1 MSIQIEK
8 INTAMKK
15 LVIIIL
21 LAFIAPFVMAQP
33 GSHHH
38 GQHQPNPPHPQP
50 VPVQQHPQQ
59 LIHSIAFTAANS
71 EEFVLYVDGDIVNR
85 KASNYVLVQNLTPN
99 IHDIYVVLKR
109 PVDKITMIKY
119 QPTMLVEN
127 FYVSYN
133 RMTGMIELMP
143 LQPQPVTPQ
152 VQPPHVCTFEEVE
165 RMYNTLK
172 KESFDDTRLSMAK
185 NMVASNNMAAHQI
198 KRLAESFSFD
208 KNKLSFLKY
217 AYNHCIDRQNYYEC
231 VDVLI
236 FSSDK
241 EALLRYINN

>member
-1 MSIQIEK
+1 
-8 INTAMKK
+8 MKR
-15 LVIIIL
+15 LIIFAIAIL
-21 LAFIAPFVMAQP
+21 LTPCMIAQP

-38 GQHQPNPPHPQP
+38 GQHQPNPPHSQQ

-59 LIHSIAFTAANS
+59 LIHSIAFTAANG
-71 EEFVLYVDGDIVNR
+71 EEFVLYVDGNIVNR
-85 KASNYVLVQNLTPN
+85 KASSSVLVQNLTPHP
-99 IHDIYVVLKR
+99 HDIYVVLKR
-109 PVDKITMIKY
+109 PTDKITMIKY

-143 LQPQPVTPQ
+143 LQPQPVTSQ

-172 KESFDDTRLSMAK
+172 KESFDETRLSMAK
-185 NMVASNNMAAHQI
+185 NMVANNKMAAHQI
-198 KRLAESFSFD
+198 KRLAESFTFEN
-208 KNKLSFLKY
+208 NKLAFLKY
-217 AYNHCIDRQNYYEC
+217 AYTYCIDRQNYYEC
-231 VDVLI
+231 VDVLS

-241 EALLRYINN
+241 ENLMRFINN